1 MTFKFFGSLK
11 SIVGEQLEI
20 ELEHPVTL
28 RELLR
33 ALPDQLSRLIP
44 YGEKTTDA
52 QLLAN
57 LSFFRG
63 NQLLRIDDPIETDD
77 TILVLLP
84 PTGG

>member
-1 MTFKFFGSLK
+1 MYFKFFGSLK
-11 SIVGEQLEI
+11 SIAGDQLEI
-20 ELEHPVTL
+20 ELDHLVTL
-28 RELLR
+28 RELLG
-33 ALPDQLSRLIP
+33 ALPDQVGRLIP
-44 YGEKTTDA
+44 YGERTTDA

-63 NQLLRIDDPIETDD
+63 NQLLHIDDPIEADD

>member
-1 MTFKFFGSLK
+1 MLFKFFGSLK
-11 SIVGEQLEI
+11 AMAGEQLEV

-28 RELLR
+28 RELL
-33 ALPDQLSRLIP
+33 ASLPEQLGPFIP

-63 NQLLRIDDPIETDD
+63 SHLLRIDEKIETDD
-77 TILVLLP
+77 TILVFLP
-84 PTGG
+84 ATGG

>member
-1 MTFKFFGSLK
+1 MNFKFFGSLK
-11 SIVGEQLEI
+11 SIAGEQLEI

-63 NQLLRIDDPIETDD
+63 NQMLRIDDPIETDD

>member
-1 MTFKFFGSLK
+1 VHFKFFGSLK
-11 SIVGEQLEI
+11 SIAGEQLEI
-20 ELEHPVTL
+20 ELKHPVTL

-33 ALPDQLSRLIP
+33 LLPDQLDHLIP

-63 NQLLRIDDPIETDD
+63 NQMVRTDDSIETDD
-77 TILVLLP
+77 TILVYLP
-84 PTGG
+84 ATGG

>member
-1 MTFKFFGSLK
+1 MNFKFFGSLK
-11 SIVGEQLEI
+11 SIAGEQIEI
-20 ELEHPVTL
+20 ELEQPSTL
-28 RELLR
+28 RELLS
-33 ALPDQLSRLIP
+33 ALPAQLGRLIP

-57 LSFFRG
+57 LSFFKG
-63 NQLLRIDDPIETDD
+63 NQLMRIDDPIETDD

>member
-1 MTFKFFGSLK
+1 VQFKFFGPLK
-11 SIVGEQLEI
+11 SIAGEGLEI
-20 ELEHPVTL
+20 ELEHPATL
-28 RELLR
+28 RDLLS
-33 ALPDQLSRLIP
+33 ALPERLHRLIP

-57 LSFFRG
+57 LSFFKD
-63 NQLLRIDDPIETDD
+63 NQMMRIDDPIETDD